1 MSENKE
7 TKTYVD
13 IDLGG
18 KEVVTLDQQHCEI
31 CPNCK
36 IRMNRNTAD
45 IDTIVQEENK
55 SLGGSYHDIN
65 VSVEVLCCPKC
76 YLTLVRER

>member
-1 MSENKE
+1 MNKNKV

-55 SLGGSYHDIN
+55 SLDDIN